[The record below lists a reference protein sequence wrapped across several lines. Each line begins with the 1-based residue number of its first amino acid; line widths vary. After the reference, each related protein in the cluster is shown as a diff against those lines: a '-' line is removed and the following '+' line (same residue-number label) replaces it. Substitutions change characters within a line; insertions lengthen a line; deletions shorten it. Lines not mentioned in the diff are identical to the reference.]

1 LDKKQS
7 GHSIIPITR
16 CTEKEAIFVGKTPHF
31 LKNEFFVHGIP
42 RFCLGLVIKTTV
54 SLFLVC
60 FLYSMKE
67 IKSLNLKPQLGK
79 DISVLVFCS
88 VSWGF
93 LHLNSD

>member
-7 GHSIIPITR
+7 GHSIFPNII

-54 SLFLVC
+54 SLF
-60 FLYSMKE
+60 FDY
-67 IKSLNLKPQLGK
+67 
-79 DISVLVFCS
+79 F
-88 VSWGF
+88 F
-93 LHLNSD
+93 